1 MHMYVCTWQQKV
13 GSFVY
18 ENPLFDFLKAK
29 SHHFMDQNIPKNY
42 LKDTIFQITRS
53 KMEYYIQQVDQIHE
67 VVQAKPDEQS
77 FPSNFRKTI
86 RKGKKEIHI
95 FK

>member
-1 MHMYVCTWQQKV
+1 MCLEPKS
-13 GSFVY
+13 GVY
-18 ENPLFDFLKAK
+18 MEIPLLTFKGWK
-29 SHHFMDQNIPKNY
+29 SPLYGPKIPKNY

-86 RKGKKEIHI
+86 RKE
-95 FK
+95 

>member
-1 MHMYVCTWQQKV
+1 
-13 GSFVY
+13 
-18 ENPLFDFLKAK
+18 
-29 SHHFMDQNIPKNY
+29 
-42 LKDTIFQITRS
+42 
-53 KMEYYIQQVDQIHE
+53 MEYYIQQVDQIHE